1 MAKDKSVDIVLVAN
15 KWSTYVK
22 TTQSSAWR
30 GVNNSEIKA
39 MQVQKFASNFSMI
52 YLRHKTF
59 PIDLC

>member
-22 TTQSSAWR
+22 TTYSFAWR

-39 MQVQKFASNFSMI
+39 MQVQKFVSNFSMI